1 MLEKALSHRPDVS
14 QVDIS
19 WQKFL
24 PEMIGEVNYNVGN
37 QVLTSVDIAGVVG
50 LAGLF
55 FNWAGDKSFAEMSLL
70 AGASVGF
77 MGGTALYRTLS
88 EVYRQ
93 NAIEK
98 AFPAEF
104 AKDYI
109 SISNLKSIITDK
121 VNAIVPEKNNRDP
134 LKFKSQPLIPY
145 KKRLIHEFAKI
156 VKSEKSAIDLY
167 DMLMSTSNLKLKK
180 YIIKMLERYGK
191 EYLKGF
197 FELKLKANDFSNDL
211 DKSITYFFASPKR
224 LGQKNEAIDK
234 LKILS
239 ENSFWNTA
247 KSVANEL
254 VKNPEVPKTLHPF
267 VRLFALRR
275 MKEIISANI
284 LMSTKQF
291 IEVIGQDLKTTIT
304 KFNHGQKETTYSKT
318 ETTTGF
324 EIQPV
329 MSKDPLPLFVDDNEI
344 NQIIKFSELGSQDD
358 KPFEIRLRP
367 NVSPIAQLLTF
378 KEVLELTGI
387 PIEQAGVQINFG
399 GIGKRKENIL
409 ALQRIILTAGR
420 LKLPKGPFLRYGNYW
435 TLSDGTGFRESHKK
449 GEINV
454 RTKLDPK
461 VKRVIPRSFN
471 ATDLDIVS
479 EVRAPIGA
487 DSFYIFARGLLA
499 AHELANMIRDSEQNP
514 DNNSSW
520 NLLCNQI
527 DLALEKA
534 GLPKVKSKWL
544 RDDWKKFASLIENQ
558 NNPLQQA
565 IKDFFN
571 QPADKK

>member
-1 MLEKALSHRPDVS
+1 MIESVSSHHPDVFK
-14 QVDIS
+14 VDIS

-24 PEMIGEVNYNVGN
+24 PEMVGEVNCTVGKEF
-37 QVLTSVDIAGVVG
+37 LTSIDTAGVVG

-55 FNWAGDKSFAEMSLL
+55 FNWAGDKSFATMALL
-70 AGASVGF
+70 TGASVGLI
-77 MGGTALYRTLS
+77 GSTALYRTVS

-98 AFPAEF
+98 AFPIEF
-104 AKDYI
+104 TKD
-109 SISNLKSIITDK
+109 SINIQELKSIITNK
-121 VNAIVPEKNNRDP
+121 VNAIVPEKNYKDP
-134 LKFKSQPLIPY
+134 LKFKPQSLIPY
-145 KKRLIHEFAKI
+145 KKRLIYEFAKT
-156 VKSEKSAIDLY
+156 VKSEKSAMDLY
-167 DMLMSTSNLKLKK
+167 DMLMNTSNLKLKK
-180 YIIKMLERYGK
+180 YIITMLGHYGK
-191 EYLKGF
+191 KYLRGF
-197 FELKLKANDFSNDL
+197 FEHKLQANDFSNDL
-211 DKSITYFFASPKR
+211 DKSVAFFFASPKR
-224 LGQKNEAIDK
+224 LGQKNEAVDK
-234 LKILS
+234 MKILS
-239 ENSFWNTA
+239 ENSFWSAA

-254 VKNPEVPKTLHPF
+254 VNNPEVPKTLHPF
-267 VRLFALRR
+267 VRLFVLRR
-275 MKEIISANI
+275 MQEIISANI

-291 IEVIGQDLKTTIT
+291 IEVISQDLKTTIT
-304 KFNHGQKETTYSKT
+304 KFNRGQKETTYSKT

-329 MSKDPLPLFVDDNEI
+329 MGKEPLPLFVDDNEI
-344 NQIIKFSELGSQDD
+344 NRIIKFSELGSQDD

-367 NVSPIAQLLTF
+367 NVNPISQLLTF
-378 KEVLELTGI
+378 KEILTLTGI

-399 GIGKRKENIL
+399 GIGKRKDNIL
-409 ALQRIILTAGR
+409 ALQRIILAAGR
-420 LKLPKGPFLRYGNYW
+420 LKLPKGPFLKYGDYW

-449 GEINV
+449 GEVNV

-461 VKRVIPRSFN
+461 VKRVISRSFN
-471 ATDLDIVS
+471 AVDMNMVS

-487 DSFYIFARGLLA
+487 DSFYIFTRGLLA

-527 DLALEKA
+527 DLALEKV

-544 RDDWKKFASLIENQ
+544 RDDWKKFASLTENQ

-571 QPADKK
+571 QPTDKK